1 MRKLT
6 KAQIRSKTLMVKKI
20 MKHHFG
26 SLPKKIE
33 FKPAGLTNFVFEAH
47 FKTDKYI
54 IRIGNSPDKLN
65 DFNKEQWAVEQA
77 QGKGVPVS
85 EILEVGSKI
94 IGTPYMLQQKLDG
107 EEAQNHPERL
117 NILHELGKYART
129 IHSIQTNNY
138 GEVFDWSKNRL
149 SKNNKWKNYLHEEW
163 KVPQRINMLEKSG
176 LLKTEK
182 IRKLKAAIKKIEKWN
197 FPPSLNHGDLRLK
210 NVIVNDKGKILA
222 IIDWDNCISHIAP
235 YWDFSIALHDLS
247 IDGKQQFLDGYGI
260 TAKEYT
266 KMDYGIKVFNILNY
280 TETIEELIKKKDK
293 NQLELYKLRM
303 NGHLDLFS
311 L

>member
-6 KAQIRSKTLMVKKI
+6 PAQIRSKTMMVKKV
-20 MKHHFG
+20 MNHHFG

-33 FKPAGLTNFVFEAH
+33 FKPAGLTNFVFEAQC
-47 FKTDKYI
+47 KTDKYI
-54 IRIGNSPDKLN
+54 IRIGGSPEKLH
-65 DFNKEQWAVEQA
+65 DFMKEQWAIEQA
-77 QGKGVPVS
+77 KEKGVPVA
-85 EILEVGSKI
+85 EILEVGNKI

-107 EEAQNHPERL
+107 EEAPNHLERL
-117 NILHELGKYART
+117 NILRELGAYAKI
-129 IHSIQTNNY
+129 IHSIKTNNY

-149 SKNNKWKNYLHEEW
+149 SKNNTWKSYLHKEW
-163 KVPQRINMLEKSG
+163 KIPERIKMLRKSG
-176 LLKTEK
+176 LLNREK
-182 IRKLKAAIKKIEKWN
+182 LTKLNAAIEKVEKWSL
-197 FPPSLNHGDLRLK
+197 PPSLNHGDLRLK

-235 YWDFSIALHDLS
+235 YWDISIALHDLS

-260 TAKEYT
+260 TAKEYI
-266 KMDYGIKVFNILNY
+266 KMEYGIKVFNILNY
-280 TETIEELIKKKDK
+280 TEAVEGLLKKKDK
-293 NQLELYKLRM
+293 NQLALYELRL